1 MESRGRRPR
10 SPERRRPA
18 ARKVPVVYYLTR
30 SRHLEH
36 PHFVEVPLA
45 SPEGLYLRD
54 VINHLNMVRGKG
66 MAAMYSWSC
75 KRSYKNGFVWHDL
88 SEDDLVLPATDG
100 EYVLKGS
107 ELVDQSPSGPFYP
120 VTVSNGNQ
128 KQQSRPKEGA
138 RQPLP
143 RDQSDPSSPPSV
155 TVREAKARRSPSVP
169 SQDEE
174 DDTPSPCRDRSMSQP
189 QELEPQRNERRTQP
203 PASGSASPV
212 ELRAHRPTTGCT
224 DAATQTDDLG
234 RRPAGR
240 RALELPRKKSL
251 STDHDAVVREI
262 AEYRQSHPRRSA
274 DLHGISREL
283 LRQCITTPLTVPST
297 CAKSESLESLI
308 RADNVMTDSFRIL
321 EEEDVVARTCPKLR
335 PASVLMQLVT
345 CGSLSVKGHGDA
357 GVVRTCKPRFPN
369 LRFLPSPLISR
380 TMMMGEL
387 DYLSENPRLMGMK
400 LEEKEYFSGS
410 LVETKKTQRDG
421 PAERYSAL
429 KRSSS
434 YNAER
439 AGEALDCTRRE
450 EDKADDVSSRTRCLP
465 RTPILSSF
473 LHPKGDSLRSP
484 VSDCRRSSSARR
496 DYDAA
501 SGDGSRRFA
510 DASVASAT
518 TGAESFR
525 KEEKLVK
532 IEAVVRSPCRDPLH
546 RPLQRQRRRL

>member
-10 SPERRRPA
+10 SPERQRPQA

-88 SEDDLVLPATDG
+88 SEDDLVVAATDG

-120 VTVSNGNQ
+120 VSNGNHQ
-128 KQQSRPKEGA
+128 KQQSGPKEGA

-143 RDQSDPSSPPSV
+143 RDHSYPSSPPSV
-155 TVREAKARRSPSVP
+155 IVREAKARRSPSVP
-169 SQDEE
+169 SQDE
-174 DDTPSPCRDRSMSQP
+174 DDTPSPCRDRSLETMSQQSEAP
-189 QELEPQRNERRTQP
+189 QKNERTQLP
-203 PASGSASPV
+203 VSGSASPV
-212 ELRAHRPTTGCT
+212 EFRVYKPTGCM

-234 RRPAGR
+234 RRSGR
-240 RALELPRKKSL
+240 RAPELRKKSL

-262 AEYRQSHPRRSA
+262 TEYRQSHPRRSA
-274 DLHGISREL
+274 DLQGISREL
-283 LRQCITTPLTVPST
+283 LHQCITPLSIPST
-297 CAKSESLESLI
+297 RAKSESLESLI
-308 RADNVMTDSFRIL
+308 RADNVTNSFRIL
-321 EEEDVVARTCPKLR
+321 EEEDIVVPTCPKLK
-335 PASVLMQLVT
+335 PTNVLMQLIT
-345 CGSLSVKGHGDA
+345 CGSLSVKDQENA
-357 GVVRTCKPRFPN
+357 GIVQTYKARFPN
-369 LRFLPSPLISR
+369 LKFPSPLISR

-387 DYLSENPRLMGMK
+387 DYLSENPRLMGMR

-410 LVETKKTQRDG
+410 LIETKMQRDV

-439 AGEALDCTRRE
+439 AGDALDCTRRE
-450 EDKADDVSSRTRCLP
+450 EDKTDDTSSRTRCLP
-465 RTPILSSF
+465 RTPIVSSF
-473 LHPKGDSLRSP
+473 LHPKGDSLKSP
-484 VSDCRRSSSARR
+484 VSDCRRSSSAQQ
-496 DYDAA
+496 DCDAA
-501 SGDGSRRFA
+501 SGNGSRRFA

-518 TGAESFR
+518 TTTRADSFR

-532 IEAVVRSPCRDPLH
+532 IEES
-546 RPLQRQRRRL
+546 